1 MWKLDPFYSAVAF
14 LPPVS
19 AALTLIFASWRS
31 KQSFTRGQN
40 VMQDNG
46 QIFDHAKLPSDINK
60 NPVRFKA
67 GDTNTKYVFP
77 VCKTKKKK
85 MMTPTLQRMVSWE
98 WQNL

>member
-1 MWKLDPFYSAVAF
+1 M
-14 LPPVS
+14 
-19 AALTLIFASWRS
+19 
-31 KQSFTRGQN
+31 
-40 VMQDNG
+40 MQDNG

-67 GDTNTKYVFP
+67 GDTKYVFP

-98 WQNL
+98 WQNFFKNIDSAIVSLNIFDHCLK